1 MDKQIKINIPEQLL
15 KEVEARLNE
24 SPFVTINDLVLYL
37 MQSYLDAAD
46 GQNSASQTR
55 EEAEEIK
62 KRLKNLGYL

>member
-1 MDKQIKINIPEQLL
+1 MDKQITINIPDQLL
-15 KEVEARLNE
+15 KAVEARLNK
-24 SPFVTINDLVLYL
+24 SPFATIDDLVLYL

-46 GQNSASQTR
+46 GQNSTNQTP